1 MSRRLIRIV
10 CILLPLAFIGL
21 TIMQVRWIANAVEQK
36 REMYSQIVFRSMDN
50 VISRL
55 EKDELTDNQPRRPF
69 TAKDFTVSSQSQEK
83 RDFDAKSRDVTL
95 TFTMDEYGFY
105 RIDTRTGE
113 KALSTDVGRVETG
126 GNLGTNLSEAAKSAI
141 VDILVRQARLRQAKE
156 SKSFFENRPIERRV
170 NSQRLDAL
178 LMQQFD
184 DNGIRE
190 TYEFAV
196 FNAAGSVAYHTPG
209 YAPTE
214 KTQIYEKR
222 LYPNDMHSK
231 AHYVR
236 VYFNDKPNA
245 LDGLW
250 IYVLPTVGFLVVV
263 FCLSIYSLY
272 IIFRQ
277 KKLDEI
283 KNDFIGNMTHEFK
296 TPIATISLA
305 AQLTNEMSDFIK
317 PDSIRRNSKI
327 IIDESKRLT
336 GQVERILQLASFE
349 SGRSQL
355 RKVERDINEIVEKVV
370 ETFRIQVDNA
380 GGEIN
385 LRLEA
390 EDSIAMVDEV
400 HFTNVVHNLL
410 ENALKYRRDAPML
423 SIVTRNANNGIIV
436 SIKDNGLGIS
446 KENQK
451 MIFDKFYRVST
462 GDRHDIKGF
471 GLGLAYVKK
480 IVEEHGG
487 RISVESEL
495 NVGTKFDI
503 YLPIKI
509 N

>member
-1 MSRRLIRIV
+1 
-10 CILLPLAFIGL
+10 
-21 TIMQVRWIANAVEQK
+21 
-36 REMYSQIVFRSMDN
+36 
-50 VISRL
+50 
-55 EKDELTDNQPRRPF
+55 
-69 TAKDFTVSSQSQEK
+69 
-83 RDFDAKSRDVTL
+83 
-95 TFTMDEYGFY
+95 
-105 RIDTRTGE
+105 
-113 KALSTDVGRVETG
+113 
-126 GNLGTNLSEAAKSAI
+126 
-141 VDILVRQARLRQAKE
+141 
-156 SKSFFENRPIERRV
+156 
-170 NSQRLDAL
+170 
-178 LMQQFD
+178 MQQFD

-277 KKLDEI
+277 KKLDDI